1 MTKAFELDWK
11 VPVPKELLDGSVFD
25 RWTEDKDSSDIEY
38 DCLFKVDDCGFF
50 IFWKSEGREG
60 DVLELSQVNDIRQE
74 ELPKDERLKSNLLK
88 KHGDNYSEKVGSSFF
103 QRYNLLASLGIYHLQ
118 WAGHGKHSSNS
129 CSLQRCFHSRDME
142 KGPKKFDK

>member
-74 ELPKDERLKSNLLK
+74 ELPKDERLKNNLLK
-88 KHGDNYSEKVGSSFF
+88 KHGDNYSEKVRFSVFKALSFGDADAAPDAF
-103 QRYNLLASLGIYHLQ
+103 V
-118 WAGHGKHSSNS
+118 
-129 CSLQRCFHSRDME
+129 
-142 KGPKKFDK
+142 